1 MMNAAL
7 EYLKEHSLCVIPM
20 TYDPPAPGE
29 AKGKKRPLIRWKEYQ
44 EHLPTEQD
52 VRKWWQQW
60 PDAMVGVVTGAVSG
74 ICTIDVDEQIGYE
87 QVENLIPDNLEIP
100 TYTTPSGG
108 CQMVFRMPEDISL
121 QSAVRNLPGC
131 DLRANGGIAVFPP
144 SKNPAGSYSWMF
156 GLSLCE
162 VPPPPLPIAYIN
174 KIKIYSNKVPCN
186 NPSLQTLHSL
196 HLLQE
201 GTRDNDLFHLL
212 NCLYKG
218 GYEKEYAFQIAE
230 IIAKNCNPAFDLKDA
245 YAKVE
250 SAYARGERKI
260 QNLNQEV
267 RDWVLLQERYIY
279 VTECY
284 EALHLLHANDKTNCR
299 VILHRLCKEGIL
311 ERISQGTFR
320 RIEQDCA
327 DIDIWSADVTPLPIK
342 YPLGLHEFVNT
353 YPKNIIVVAGEPDA
367 GKTAFL
373 LNLARLNMCQHEVVY
388 FSSEMGRIELRTRLE
403 KFNVPMDEWKRVA
416 WKERAADFAPMI
428 RPNAVNIID
437 FLEIHE
443 NFFEVGKLIK
453 QIFDKLENGIAV
465 IALQKPKGRDEGLG
479 GQRGLEKPR
488 LYLSMSPGLLK
499 IVKAKNWRHEN
510 INPNGMMRKWRLG
523 GGCHFKTEGDWYC

>member
-1 MMNAAL
+1 L
-7 EYLKEHSLCVIPM
+7 EQKNVKMQWAFWYAQKGLSVIPIV
-20 TYDPPAPGE
+20 PGD
-29 AKGKKRPLIRWKEYQ
+29 KRPLGKWAQYQ
-44 EHLPTEQD
+44 RERAAPEQIK
-52 VRKWWQQW
+52 KWWTDT
-60 PDAMVGVVTGAVSG
+60 PDANVGIVTGEISDLAVIDIDSEEGQQNIEQYLPEQFLAPTVTTPRGGKHYYCKHTPGIGNKVGVIPGTDFRGEG
-74 ICTIDVDEQIGYE
+74 GYI
-87 QVENLIPDNLEIP
+87 V
-100 TYTTPSGG
+100 
-108 CQMVFRMPEDISL
+108 
-121 QSAVRNLPGC
+121 A
-131 DLRANGGIAVFPP
+131 PP
-144 SKNPAGSYSWMF
+144 SHNGTGNPYRWQQGFSIADIP
-156 GLSLCE
+156 L
-162 VPPPPLPIAYIN
+162 PPLPIAYIN
-174 KIKIYSNKVPCN
+174 KIKINSNKVPCN

-327 DIDIWSADVTPLPIK
+327 DIDIWSADVTPLPLK

-453 QIFDKLENGIAV
+453 QIFDKLEGGIAV

-499 IVKAKNWRHEN
+499 ITKAKNWKHEN

-523 GGCHFKTEGDWYC
+523 GGCHFKVEGDWYC